1 MSKSNKLPAITSGRI
16 IAFSILFGMIFLFLL
31 ANYCFASDCT
41 KHGTATGA
49 SSVVESANDV
59 NGIEGRHFLMLQ
71 NTGSNNMNVAIGSN
85 NNATSSDIQ
94 ITPGNALVLFMQ
106 GLKMVPG
113 GDVAVISV
121 SGTTWGFCD
130 Y

>member
-1 MSKSNKLPAITSGRI
+1 
-16 IAFSILFGMIFLFLL
+16 
-31 ANYCFASDCT
+31 
-41 KHGTATGA
+41 
-49 SSVVESANDV
+49 
-59 NGIEGRHFLMLQ
+59 MLQ